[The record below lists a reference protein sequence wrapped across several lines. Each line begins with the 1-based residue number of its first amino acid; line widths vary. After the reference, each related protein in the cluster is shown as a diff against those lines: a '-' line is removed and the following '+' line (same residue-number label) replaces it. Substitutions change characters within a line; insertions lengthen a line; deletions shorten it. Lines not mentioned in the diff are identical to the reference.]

1 MKPTTPA
8 TQAEISACLEDI
20 FRDFVRTVS
29 SPIISPET
37 KLYSWANDLHRLR
50 KCFLD
55 AEERVDLGAAF
66 ETALQRTTAHEPQS
80 EVIEAQL
87 DVGRM
92 GIRHLIELA
101 SGESLAKSRTAG
113 SETRLRGAVQWLDKV
128 RASDAPITKPDPA
141 DPSPVPASLTPR
153 QAKAESDLAM
163 EIAELFREMLRSISA
178 DDRRGPVVKV
188 LAAFTACRNL
198 ANRIEHS
205 FYFYSPLE
213 SAIDQFNSPEGL
225 TQDDLSRLRLARAGI
240 RLLATLT
247 DPHVRFRGYASRRAR
262 DTRHFDAELAGLH
275 EQVNPRSS
283 GGS

>member
-1 MKPTTPA
+1 MNSTTPA
-8 TQAEISACLEDI
+8 AQAEISYALEEV
-20 FRDFVRTVS
+20 FRDFVRAVS
-29 SPIISPET
+29 TPTTTAEV
-37 KLYSWANDLHRLR
+37 KLYSWASHLHQLRHCLVNAQEGADL
-50 KCFLD
+50 
-55 AEERVDLGAAF
+55 AAAF
-66 ETALQRTTAHEPQS
+66 ETALLRTTTHEPQS
-80 EVIEAQL
+80 DEMEAQL

>member
-1 MKPTTPA
+1 MNSTTPA
-8 TQAEISACLEDI
+8 TQAEISLCLQAV
-20 FRDFVRTVS
+20 FQDFVRAVS
-29 SPIISPET
+29 SPITSPEV
-37 KLYSWANDLHRLR
+37 KLYSWASHLHQLRECLVNAQEGADL
-50 KCFLD
+50 
-55 AEERVDLGAAF
+55 AAAF
-66 ETALQRTTAHEPQS
+66 ETALLRTTTHEPQS
-80 EVIEAQL
+80 DEMEAQL

-92 GIRHLIELA
+92 GIGHLVELA
-101 SGESLAKSRTAG
+101 SGEPLAKSRTAG

-247 DPHVRFRGYASRRAR
+247 DPRVTSRGYASRRAR
-262 DTRHFDAELAGLH
+262 DTRHFDAEVAGLH

-283 GGS
+283 GGF